1 MLVLIAANVQD
12 STGQGKGVTAL
23 DGPRHAALAWH
34 AMAVETAPAPTEA
47 PAAKPH
53 GGNVAGRARALTL
66 LTPIRPFWVPFLWLV
81 MRSARYHTYFRDHSL
96 QFKFIYYVRWAIFR
110 EFAPNEKKKYS
121 YLLFESNFDIPW
133 RQYIDAFAYVIPK
146 DIRVI
151 WGRGFAFPGPPP
163 AEPLKRWIAM
173 NSLEGGHYHSAY
185 PQASVK
191 MTMAALEAHERLR
204 ELEQAAGSMSPAEFR
219 TAFDAAVADLQL
231 HL

>member
-1 MLVLIAANVQD
+1 V
-12 STGQGKGVTAL
+12 
-23 DGPRHAALAWH
+23 H
-34 AMAVETAPAPTEA
+34 
-47 PAAKPH
+47 
-53 GGNVAGRARALTL
+53 GRARALTL
-66 LTPIRPFWVPFLWLV
+66 LTPIRPFWMPFLWLV

-110 EFAPNEKKKYS
+110 EFPGGEKKRYS
-121 YLLFESNFDIPW
+121 YLFFESNFDIPW

-173 NSLEGGHYHSAY
+173 NSLEGGHYHMAY

-191 MTMAALEAHERLR
+191 MTMAALTTRDRCEALDKHAGKMTP
-204 ELEQAAGSMSPAEFR
+204 EQFR
-219 TAFDAAVADLQL
+219 KAFDETLADLQF

>member
-1 MLVLIAANVQD
+1 
-12 STGQGKGVTAL
+12 
-23 DGPRHAALAWH
+23 
-34 AMAVETAPAPTEA
+34 MAVETAPAPTEA
-47 PAAKPH
+47 AAAKPRA
-53 GGNVAGRARALTL
+53 GNVAGRARALTL

-81 MRSARYHTYFRDHSL
+81 MRSARYHTYFRNHSL

-110 EFAPNEKKKYS
+110 EFSPNEKKRYS

-133 RQYIDAFAYVIPK
+133 QQYIDAFAYVIPK

-185 PQASVK
+185 PGASVK
-191 MTMAALEAHERLR
+191 MTMAALEAHERLL
-204 ELEQAAGSMSPAEFR
+204 ELERTSARMSPAEFR
-219 TAFDAAVADLQL
+219 ASFDSALADLQL

>member
-1 MLVLIAANVQD
+1 
-12 STGQGKGVTAL
+12 
-23 DGPRHAALAWH
+23 
-34 AMAVETAPAPTEA
+34 MAVDIAPASTEA
-47 PAAKPH
+47 APAKPRA
-53 GGNVAGRARALTL
+53 GNVSGRARALTL

-110 EFAPNEKKKYS
+110 EFSPVEKKRYS
-121 YLLFESNFDIPW
+121 YLFFESNFDIPW
-133 RQYIDAFAYVIPK
+133 QQYIDAFAYVIPK
-146 DIRVI
+146 DISVI

-185 PQASVK
+185 PGASVK

-204 ELEQAAGSMSPAEFR
+204 ELEQSSARMSPAEFR
-219 TAFDAAVADLQL
+219 AAFESAVADLQL

>member
-1 MLVLIAANVQD
+1 
-12 STGQGKGVTAL
+12 
-23 DGPRHAALAWH
+23 
-34 AMAVETAPAPTEA
+34 
-47 PAAKPH
+47 
-53 GGNVAGRARALTL
+53 
-66 LTPIRPFWVPFLWLV
+66 

-96 QFKFIYYVRWAIFR
+96 QFKFIYYVRWAVFQ
-110 EFAPNEKKKYS
+110 EFPGGEKKRYP
-121 YLLFESNFDIPW
+121 YLFFESNFDIPW

-146 DIRVI
+146 DISVI

-191 MTMAALEAHERLR
+191 MTMSALSAHERLL
-204 ELEQAAGSMSPAEFR
+204 ELEREAAGMSPAQFR
-219 TAFDAAVADLQL
+219 QAYEHALADLQR

>member
-1 MLVLIAANVQD
+1 
-12 STGQGKGVTAL
+12 
-23 DGPRHAALAWH
+23 
-34 AMAVETAPAPTEA
+34 MAVETLSPPT
-47 PAAKPH
+47 AKPS
-53 GGNVAGRARALTL
+53 GGNVSGRARCLTL
-66 LTPIRPFWVPFLWLV
+66 LTPVRPFWVPFLWLV

-110 EFAPNEKKKYS
+110 EFSPDERKRYT

-151 WGRGFAFPGPPP
+151 WGRGFAFRGPPP

-173 NSLEGGHYHSAY
+173 NSLEGGHYHCAY
-185 PQASVK
+185 PEASVK
-191 MTMAALEAHERLR
+191 MTMSALEARDRCE
-204 ELEQAAGSMSPAEFR
+204 ELAKRAAGMPPQQFR
-219 TAFDAAVADLQL
+219 KAFDEAVSDLQL